1 MYTEFEKQRIL
12 DLREAKVS
20 WNVIAEKLGKKPGAL
35 RQWFCEYE
43 KNKDLPPKPSLR
55 KRITDGRTGL
65 QLKNIIKDN
74 PAMSVRD
81 LKVELA
87 ARLGPG
93 VVVPSKST
101 IHRFELQNHL
111 SHSKR

>member
-12 DLREAKVS
+12 DQT
-20 WNVIAEKLGKKPGAL
+20 EKLGRKPGAL

-74 PAMSVRD
+74 PAMSIR
-81 LKVELA
+81 
-87 ARLGPG
+87 R

-101 IHRFELQNHL
+101 IHRFELQNSL